1 MDDKEA
7 LENGQMHG
15 GEQQQ
20 HEEELNN
27 RFNQNQDVEED
38 IEIKKEVE
46 ESIQEISGI
55 NGNQNEGE
63 NNIEQEGG
71 EIRTVITPT
80 NQ

>member
-1 MDDKEA
+1 MAKCA
-7 LENGQMHG
+7 